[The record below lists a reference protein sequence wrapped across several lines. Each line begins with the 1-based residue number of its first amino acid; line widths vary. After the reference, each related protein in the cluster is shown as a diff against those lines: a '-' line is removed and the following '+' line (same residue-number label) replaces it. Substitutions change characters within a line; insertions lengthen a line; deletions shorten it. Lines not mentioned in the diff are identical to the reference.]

1 MKRDSRCERSNCD
14 RAIRS
19 RTMCEKWCIVTRRI
33 RVNSR
38 SIRNDTPRDCRSN
51 SFKEKLKEEGD
62 NPLFFVYNIEMLY
75 MNRGRDVMSKFTV
88 ASNGAL
94 ETTLRGAEVLSTPLL
109 NKGVAFTQEER
120 EELGLKGLLPPAVL
134 TLEEQARRAYEQFSS
149 QPDDLL
155 KNVYLTAL
163 HDRNE
168 VLFYRILTEH
178 LREMLPIVYTPTVG
192 VAIQRY
198 SHEYRKPRGI
208 YLSINDPSG
217 IEDAFAN
224 IGATAENID
233 LVVVTDGEG
242 ILGIGDWGVGGINI
256 AIGKLAVYT
265 AAVGI
270 DPSRVLPVI
279 LDVGTNREEL
289 LNNPFYIGNRHPR
302 ITGEAYDEF
311 IDTFVQAV
319 NKQFPKALLHWEDF
333 SSRNA
338 RKILDKYRHDVCTFN
353 DDIQGTGAVS
363 LAAVLSAVK
372 ASGVPL
378 SEHRVV
384 VFGAGTAGIG
394 IADQVRDAMVR
405 VGLSD
410 EESHNRFWCID
421 RNGLV
426 TDNMEDLLD
435 FQIPYARKEAEVS
448 DWKQND
454 AIGLAEVVK
463 HVKPTILIGTST
475 VAGAFKEEIIKE
487 MASHVERPIILP
499 MSNPTP
505 LAEAKPAD
513 LIEWTEGKALVATG
527 SPFEPVTYNGVTYVI
542 GQSNNALIFPGLGL
556 GTIVVRASVMTDG
569 MFAAAAEAV
578 ASMVDTSQPGAP
590 ILPEVEELRN
600 ISELVAIEVAK
611 VAVAEGVARENL
623 SDDDIKIAVKEAI
636 WEPEYRQIKAVEKV
650 RI

>member
-1 MKRDSRCERSNCD
+1 
-14 RAIRS
+14 
-19 RTMCEKWCIVTRRI
+19 
-33 RVNSR
+33 
-38 SIRNDTPRDCRSN
+38 
-51 SFKEKLKEEGD
+51 
-62 NPLFFVYNIEMLY
+62 
-75 MNRGRDVMSKFTV
+75 MSKFTV

-109 NKGVAFTQEER
+109 NKGVAFTQNER

-168 VLFYRILTEH
+168 VLFYRILTDH

-198 SHEYRKPRGI
+198 SHEYRKPRGV

-217 IEDAFAN
+217 IEEAFTN

-405 VGLSD
+405 VGVSE
-410 EESHNRFWCID
+410 EESYKRFWCID

-448 DWKQND
+448 EWKEND
-454 AIGLAEVVK
+454 VIGLAEVVK

-513 LIEWTEGKALVATG
+513 LIEWTGGRALVATG

-600 ISELVAIEVAK
+600 ISEMVAIEVAK
-611 VAVAEGVARENL
+611 VAVAEGVARVNL
-623 SDDDIKIAVKEAI
+623 SDNDIKMAVQEAM
-636 WEPEYRQIKAVEKV
+636 WKPEYRQIKAVEKV

>member
-1 MKRDSRCERSNCD
+1 
-14 RAIRS
+14 
-19 RTMCEKWCIVTRRI
+19 
-33 RVNSR
+33 
-38 SIRNDTPRDCRSN
+38 
-51 SFKEKLKEEGD
+51 
-62 NPLFFVYNIEMLY
+62 
-75 MNRGRDVMSKFTV
+75 MSKFTV
-88 ASNGAL
+88 ASNGSL
-94 ETTLRGAEVLSTPLL
+94 ETTLRGVEVLSTPLL

-134 TLEEQARRAYEQFSS
+134 TLEEQARRAYEQFCS

-168 VLFYRILTEH
+168 VLFYRILTDH

-192 VAIQRY
+192 LAIQRY
-198 SHEYRKPRGI
+198 SHEYRKPRGV

-217 IEDAFAN
+217 IEEAFAN

-338 RKILDKYRHDVCTFN
+338 RKILDKYRHDICTFN

-405 VGLSD
+405 VGVSE
-410 EESHNRFWCID
+410 EESYKRFWCID

-448 DWKQND
+448 KWKQNGV
-454 AIGLAEVVK
+454 IGLAEVVK

-475 VAGAFKEEIIKE
+475 VAGAFKEEIVKE

-513 LIEWTEGKALVATG
+513 LIEWTEGRALVATG

-600 ISELVAIEVAK
+600 ISEMVAIEVAK

-623 SDDDIKIAVKEAI
+623 SDNDIKIAVKEAI

>member
-1 MKRDSRCERSNCD
+1 
-14 RAIRS
+14 
-19 RTMCEKWCIVTRRI
+19 
-33 RVNSR
+33 
-38 SIRNDTPRDCRSN
+38 
-51 SFKEKLKEEGD
+51 
-62 NPLFFVYNIEMLY
+62 
-75 MNRGRDVMSKFTV
+75 MSKFTV
-88 ASNGAL
+88 ASNGSL

-134 TLEEQARRAYEQFSS
+134 TLEEQARRAYEQFCS

-168 VLFYRILTEH
+168 VLFYRILTDH

-198 SHEYRKPRGI
+198 SHEYRKPRGV

-217 IEDAFAN
+217 IEEAFTN

-405 VGLSD
+405 VGVSE
-410 EESHNRFWCID
+410 EESYKRFWCID

-448 DWKQND
+448 EWKEND
-454 AIGLAEVVK
+454 VIGLAEVVK

-513 LIEWTEGKALVATG
+513 LIEWTEGRALVATG

-600 ISELVAIEVAK
+600 ISEMVAIEVAK
-611 VAVAEGVARENL
+611 VAVAEGVARVNL
-623 SDDDIKIAVKEAI
+623 SDNDIKMAVQEAM
-636 WEPEYRQIKAVEKV
+636 WKPEYRQIKAVEKV

>member
-1 MKRDSRCERSNCD
+1 
-14 RAIRS
+14 
-19 RTMCEKWCIVTRRI
+19 
-33 RVNSR
+33 
-38 SIRNDTPRDCRSN
+38 
-51 SFKEKLKEEGD
+51 
-62 NPLFFVYNIEMLY
+62 
-75 MNRGRDVMSKFTV
+75 MSKFTV
-88 ASNGAL
+88 ASNGSL
-94 ETTLRGAEVLSTPLL
+94 ETTLRGVEVLSTPLL

-134 TLEEQARRAYEQFSS
+134 TLEEQARRAYEQFCS

-168 VLFYRILTEH
+168 VLFYRILTNH

-198 SHEYRKPRGI
+198 SHEYRKPRGV

-217 IEDAFAN
+217 IEEAFAN

-302 ITGEAYDEF
+302 ITGEAYDKF

-338 RKILDKYRHDVCTFN
+338 RKILDKYRHDICTFN
-353 DDIQGTGAVS
+353 DDIQGTGTGAVS

-372 ASGVPL
+372 VSGVPL

-405 VGLSD
+405 VGVSE
-410 EESHNRFWCID
+410 EESYKRFWCID

-426 TDNMEDLLD
+426 TNNMEDLLD

-448 DWKQND
+448 EWKQND
-454 AIGLAEVVK
+454 VIGLAEVVK

-513 LIEWTEGKALVATG
+513 LIGWTEGRALVATG

-600 ISELVAIEVAK
+600 ISEMVAIEVAK

-623 SDDDIKIAVKEAI
+623 SDNDIKIAVKEAI

>member
-1 MKRDSRCERSNCD
+1 
-14 RAIRS
+14 
-19 RTMCEKWCIVTRRI
+19 
-33 RVNSR
+33 
-38 SIRNDTPRDCRSN
+38 
-51 SFKEKLKEEGD
+51 
-62 NPLFFVYNIEMLY
+62 

-88 ASNGAL
+88 ASNGSL
-94 ETTLRGAEVLSTPLL
+94 ETTLRGVEVLSTPLL

-134 TLEEQARRAYEQFSS
+134 TLEEQARRAYEQFCS

-168 VLFYRILTEH
+168 VLFYRILTDH

-198 SHEYRKPRGI
+198 SHEYRKPRGV

-217 IEDAFAN
+217 IEEAFAN

-289 LNNPFYIGNRHPR
+289 LDNPFYIGNRHPR

-338 RKILDKYRHDVCTFN
+338 RKILDKYRHDICTFN

-405 VGLSD
+405 VGVSE
-410 EESHNRFWCID
+410 EESYKRFWCID

-435 FQIPYARKEAEVS
+435 FQMPYARKEAEVS
-448 DWKQND
+448 EWKQNGV
-454 AIGLAEVVK
+454 IGLAEVVK
-463 HVKPTILIGTST
+463 QVKPTILIGTST
-475 VAGAFKEEIIKE
+475 VAGAFKEEIIKD

-513 LIEWTEGKALVATG
+513 LIEWTEGRALVATG
-527 SPFEPVTYNGVTYVI
+527 SPFEPVTYNGVKYVI

-600 ISELVAIEVAK
+600 ISEMVAIEVAK
-611 VAVAEGVARENL
+611 VAVEEGVARENL
-623 SDDDIKIAVKEAI
+623 SDNDIKIAVKEAI

>member
-1 MKRDSRCERSNCD
+1 
-14 RAIRS
+14 
-19 RTMCEKWCIVTRRI
+19 
-33 RVNSR
+33 
-38 SIRNDTPRDCRSN
+38 
-51 SFKEKLKEEGD
+51 
-62 NPLFFVYNIEMLY
+62 
-75 MNRGRDVMSKFTV
+75 MSKFTV
-88 ASNGAL
+88 ASNGSL
-94 ETTLRGAEVLSTPLL
+94 ETTLRGVEVLATPLL

-134 TLEEQARRAYEQFSS
+134 TLEEQARRAYEQFCS

-168 VLFYRILTEH
+168 VLFYRILTDH

-217 IEDAFAN
+217 IEEAFAN

-405 VGLSD
+405 AGLSD

-448 DWKQND
+448 EWKQND
-454 AIGLAEVVK
+454 VIGLAEVVK

-513 LIEWTEGKALVATG
+513 LIEWTEGRALVATG

-578 ASMVDTSQPGAP
+578 AGMVDTSQPGAP

-600 ISELVAIEVAK
+600 ISEMVAIEVAK
-611 VAVAEGVARENL
+611 VAVAEGIARENL
-623 SDDDIKIAVKEAI
+623 SDNDIKIAVKEAM
-636 WEPEYRQIKAVEKV
+636 WKPEYRQIKAVEKV
-650 RI
+650 SI

>member
-1 MKRDSRCERSNCD
+1 
-14 RAIRS
+14 
-19 RTMCEKWCIVTRRI
+19 
-33 RVNSR
+33 
-38 SIRNDTPRDCRSN
+38 
-51 SFKEKLKEEGD
+51 
-62 NPLFFVYNIEMLY
+62 
-75 MNRGRDVMSKFTV
+75 MSKFTV

-168 VLFYRILTEH
+168 VLFYRILTDH

-302 ITGEAYDEF
+302 VTGEAYDEF

-426 TDNMEDLLD
+426 TDNMEGLLD

-454 AIGLAEVVK
+454 VIGLAEVVK

-513 LIEWTEGKALVATG
+513 LIEWTEGRALVATG

-623 SDDDIKIAVKEAI
+623 SDNDIKIAVKEAM
-636 WEPEYRQIKAVEKV
+636 WKPEYRQIKAVEKV
-650 RI
+650 SI

>member
-1 MKRDSRCERSNCD
+1 
-14 RAIRS
+14 
-19 RTMCEKWCIVTRRI
+19 
-33 RVNSR
+33 
-38 SIRNDTPRDCRSN
+38 
-51 SFKEKLKEEGD
+51 
-62 NPLFFVYNIEMLY
+62 
-75 MNRGRDVMSKFTV
+75 MSKFTV

-120 EELGLKGLLPPAVL
+120 AELGLKGLLPPAVL

-198 SHEYRKPRGI
+198 SHEYRKPRGV

-217 IEDAFAN
+217 IEEAFAN

-302 ITGEAYDEF
+302 IIGEAYDEF

-448 DWKQND
+448 EWKQND
-454 AIGLAEVVK
+454 VIGLAEVVK

>member
-1 MKRDSRCERSNCD
+1 
-14 RAIRS
+14 
-19 RTMCEKWCIVTRRI
+19 
-33 RVNSR
+33 
-38 SIRNDTPRDCRSN
+38 
-51 SFKEKLKEEGD
+51 
-62 NPLFFVYNIEMLY
+62 
-75 MNRGRDVMSKFTV
+75 MSKFTV

-109 NKGVAFTQEER
+109 NKGVAFTQNER

-168 VLFYRILTEH
+168 VLFYRILTDH

-198 SHEYRKPRGI
+198 SHEYRKPRGV

-217 IEDAFAN
+217 IEEAFTN

-302 ITGEAYDEF
+302 ITGKAYDEF

-405 VGLSD
+405 VGVSE
-410 EESHNRFWCID
+410 EESYKRFWCID

-435 FQIPYARKEAEVS
+435 FQIPYARKEVEVS
-448 DWKQND
+448 GWKEND
-454 AIGLAEVVK
+454 VIGLAEVVK

-513 LIEWTEGKALVATG
+513 LIEWTEGRALVATG

-600 ISELVAIEVAK
+600 ISEMVAIEVAK
-611 VAVAEGVARENL
+611 VAVAEGVARVNL
-623 SDDDIKIAVKEAI
+623 SDNDIKMAVKEAM
-636 WEPEYRQIKAVEKV
+636 WKPEYRQIKAVEKV

>member
-1 MKRDSRCERSNCD
+1 
-14 RAIRS
+14 
-19 RTMCEKWCIVTRRI
+19 
-33 RVNSR
+33 
-38 SIRNDTPRDCRSN
+38 
-51 SFKEKLKEEGD
+51 
-62 NPLFFVYNIEMLY
+62 
-75 MNRGRDVMSKFTV
+75 MSKFTV
-88 ASNGAL
+88 ASNGSL
-94 ETTLRGAEVLSTPLL
+94 ETTLRGVEVLSTPLL

-134 TLEEQARRAYEQFSS
+134 TLDEQARRAYEQFCS

-168 VLFYRILTEH
+168 VLFYRILTNH

-198 SHEYRKPRGI
+198 SHEYRKPRGV
-208 YLSINDPSG
+208 YLSVNDPSG
-217 IEDAFAN
+217 IEEAFAN
-224 IGATAENID
+224 IGATADNID

-302 ITGEAYDEF
+302 VTGEAYDEF

-319 NKQFPKALLHWEDF
+319 GNKFPKALLHWEDF

-421 RNGLV
+421 RSGLV

-448 DWKQND
+448 EWKQNGV
-454 AIGLAEVVK
+454 IGLAEVVK

-487 MASHVERPIILP
+487 MASHIERPIILP

-513 LIEWTEGKALVATG
+513 LIEWTEGRALVATG

-578 ASMVDTSQPGAP
+578 ASMVDASKPGAP

-600 ISELVAIEVAK
+600 ISEMVAIEVAK

-623 SDDDIKIAVKEAI
+623 SDNDIKIAVKESM
-636 WEPEYRQIKAVEKV
+636 WTPEYRQIKAVEKV
-650 RI
+650 NI

>member
-1 MKRDSRCERSNCD
+1 
-14 RAIRS
+14 
-19 RTMCEKWCIVTRRI
+19 
-33 RVNSR
+33 
-38 SIRNDTPRDCRSN
+38 
-51 SFKEKLKEEGD
+51 
-62 NPLFFVYNIEMLY
+62 

-88 ASNGAL
+88 ASNGSL
-94 ETTLRGAEVLSTPLL
+94 ETTLRGVEVLSTPLL

-120 EELGLKGLLPPAVL
+120 EELGLKGLLPLAVL
-134 TLEEQARRAYEQFSS
+134 TLEEQARRAYEQFCS

-168 VLFYRILTEH
+168 VLFYRILTGH

-198 SHEYRKPRGI
+198 SHEYRKPRGV

-217 IEDAFAN
+217 IEEAFAN

-289 LNNPFYIGNRHPR
+289 LDNPFYIGNRHPR

-338 RKILDKYRHDVCTFN
+338 RKILDKYRHDICTFN

-405 VGLSD
+405 VGVSE
-410 EESHNRFWCID
+410 EESYKRFWCID

-435 FQIPYARKEAEVS
+435 FQMPYARKEAEVS
-448 DWKQND
+448 EWKQND
-454 AIGLAEVVK
+454 VIGLAEVVK
-463 HVKPTILIGTST
+463 QVKPTILIGTST

-513 LIEWTEGKALVATG
+513 LIEWTEGRALVATG

-600 ISELVAIEVAK
+600 ISEMVAIEVAK

-623 SDDDIKIAVKEAI
+623 SDNDIKIAVKEAI

>member
-1 MKRDSRCERSNCD
+1 
-14 RAIRS
+14 
-19 RTMCEKWCIVTRRI
+19 
-33 RVNSR
+33 
-38 SIRNDTPRDCRSN
+38 
-51 SFKEKLKEEGD
+51 
-62 NPLFFVYNIEMLY
+62 

-109 NKGVAFTQEER
+109 NKGVAFTQNER

-168 VLFYRILTEH
+168 VLFYRILTDH

-198 SHEYRKPRGI
+198 SHEYRKPRGV

-217 IEDAFAN
+217 IEEAFTN

-319 NKQFPKALLHWEDF
+319 NKQFPKAILHWEDF

-405 VGLSD
+405 VGVSE
-410 EESHNRFWCID
+410 EESYKRFWCID

-448 DWKQND
+448 EWKEND
-454 AIGLAEVVK
+454 VIGLAEVVK

-513 LIEWTEGKALVATG
+513 LIEWTEGRALVATG

-600 ISELVAIEVAK
+600 ISEMVAIEVAK
-611 VAVAEGVARENL
+611 VAVAEGVARVNL
-623 SDDDIKIAVKEAI
+623 SDNDIKMAVQEAM
-636 WEPEYRQIKAVEKV
+636 WKPEYRQIKAVEKV

>member
-1 MKRDSRCERSNCD
+1 
-14 RAIRS
+14 
-19 RTMCEKWCIVTRRI
+19 
-33 RVNSR
+33 
-38 SIRNDTPRDCRSN
+38 
-51 SFKEKLKEEGD
+51 
-62 NPLFFVYNIEMLY
+62 

-88 ASNGAL
+88 ASNGSL
-94 ETTLRGAEVLSTPLL
+94 ETTLRGVEVLSTPLL

-134 TLEEQARRAYEQFSS
+134 TLEEQARRAYEQFCS

-168 VLFYRILTEH
+168 VLFYRILTNH
-178 LREMLPIVYTPTVG
+178 LHEMLPIVYTPTVG

-198 SHEYRKPRGI
+198 SHEYRKPRGV

-217 IEDAFAN
+217 IEEAFAN

-338 RKILDKYRHDVCTFN
+338 RKILDKYRHDICTFN

-372 ASGVPL
+372 VSGVPL

-405 VGLSD
+405 VGVSE
-410 EESHNRFWCID
+410 EESYKRFWCID

-448 DWKQND
+448 EWKQND
-454 AIGLAEVVK
+454 VIGLAEVVK

-513 LIEWTEGKALVATG
+513 LIEWTEGRALVATG

-600 ISELVAIEVAK
+600 ISEMVAIEVAK

-623 SDDDIKIAVKEAI
+623 SDNDIKIAVKEAI

>member
-1 MKRDSRCERSNCD
+1 
-14 RAIRS
+14 
-19 RTMCEKWCIVTRRI
+19 
-33 RVNSR
+33 
-38 SIRNDTPRDCRSN
+38 
-51 SFKEKLKEEGD
+51 
-62 NPLFFVYNIEMLY
+62 
-75 MNRGRDVMSKFTV
+75 MSKFTV

-109 NKGVAFTQEER
+109 NKGVAFTQNER

-168 VLFYRILTEH
+168 VLFYRILTDH

-198 SHEYRKPRGI
+198 SHEYRKPRGV
-208 YLSINDPSG
+208 YLSINDSSG
-217 IEDAFAN
+217 IEEAFTN

-405 VGLSD
+405 VGVSE
-410 EESHNRFWCID
+410 EESYKRFWCID

-448 DWKQND
+448 ESKEND
-454 AIGLAEVVK
+454 VIGLAEVVK

-513 LIEWTEGKALVATG
+513 LIEWTEGRALVATG

-600 ISELVAIEVAK
+600 ISEMVAIEVAK
-611 VAVAEGVARENL
+611 VAVAEGVARVNL
-623 SDDDIKIAVKEAI
+623 SDNDIKMAVQEAM
-636 WEPEYRQIKAVEKV
+636 WKPEYRQIKAVEKV

>member
-1 MKRDSRCERSNCD
+1 
-14 RAIRS
+14 
-19 RTMCEKWCIVTRRI
+19 
-33 RVNSR
+33 
-38 SIRNDTPRDCRSN
+38 
-51 SFKEKLKEEGD
+51 
-62 NPLFFVYNIEMLY
+62 
-75 MNRGRDVMSKFTV
+75 MNKGRDGMSKFTV
-88 ASNGAL
+88 SSNGAL
-94 ETTLRGAEVLSTPLL
+94 ETTLRGVEVLATPLL
-109 NKGVAFTQEER
+109 NKGVAFTKEER

-134 TLEEQARRAYEQFSS
+134 TLDEQARRAYEQFSS

-168 VLFYRILTEH
+168 VLFYRLLTDH

-217 IEDAFAN
+217 IEEAFAN

-279 LDVGTNREEL
+279 LDVGTNREDL

-302 ITGEAYDEF
+302 ITGETYDTF
-311 IDTFVQAV
+311 IDTFVKAV
-319 NKQFPKALLHWEDF
+319 CNKFPKALLHWEDF

-338 RKILDKYRHDVCTFN
+338 RKILDKYRDHVCTFN

-372 ASGVPL
+372 ASSVPL
-378 SEHRVV
+378 CEHRVV

-405 VGLSD
+405 EGLS
-410 EESHNRFWCID
+410 EEEANERFWCID
-421 RNGLV
+421 RNGLL
-426 TDNMEDLLD
+426 TDNMKDLLD
-435 FQIPYARKEAEVS
+435 FQNPYARKESEVRE
-448 DWKQND
+448 WKQNET
-454 AIGLAEVVK
+454 IGLAEVVK
-463 HVKPTILIGTST
+463 HVRPTILIGTST
-475 VAGAFKEEIIKE
+475 VAGAFTEEIIKE
-487 MASHVERPIILP
+487 MASHVDRPIILP

-505 LAEAKPAD
+505 LAEAKPID
-513 LIEWTEGKALVATG
+513 LIHWTEGRALVATG
-527 SPFEPVTYNGVTYVI
+527 SPFEPVTYDGVTYII

-600 ISELVAIEVAK
+600 ISEIVAIEVAK
-611 VAVAEGVARENL
+611 AAVAEGVAREEL
-623 SDDDIKIAVKEAI
+623 SDNDIRKAVKEAM
-636 WEPEYRQIKAVEKV
+636 WHPVYRQVKAAKQVTL
-650 RI
+650 

>member
-1 MKRDSRCERSNCD
+1 
-14 RAIRS
+14 
-19 RTMCEKWCIVTRRI
+19 
-33 RVNSR
+33 
-38 SIRNDTPRDCRSN
+38 
-51 SFKEKLKEEGD
+51 
-62 NPLFFVYNIEMLY
+62 
-75 MNRGRDVMSKFTV
+75 MSKFTV
-88 ASNGAL
+88 ASNGSL
-94 ETTLRGAEVLSTPLL
+94 ETTLRGVEVLSTPLL

-134 TLEEQARRAYEQFSS
+134 TLEEQARRAYEQFCS

-168 VLFYRILTEH
+168 VLFYRILTDH

-198 SHEYRKPRGI
+198 SHEYRKPRGV

-217 IEDAFAN
+217 IEEAFAN

-289 LNNPFYIGNRHPR
+289 LDNPFYIGNRHPR

-338 RKILDKYRHDVCTFN
+338 RKILDKYRHDICTFN

-405 VGLSD
+405 VGVSE
-410 EESHNRFWCID
+410 EESYKRFWCID

-435 FQIPYARKEAEVS
+435 FQMPYARKEAEVS
-448 DWKQND
+448 EWKQNGV
-454 AIGLAEVVK
+454 IGLAEVVK

-600 ISELVAIEVAK
+600 ISEMVAIEVAK

-623 SDDDIKIAVKEAI
+623 SDNDIKIAVKEAI

>member
-1 MKRDSRCERSNCD
+1 
-14 RAIRS
+14 
-19 RTMCEKWCIVTRRI
+19 
-33 RVNSR
+33 
-38 SIRNDTPRDCRSN
+38 
-51 SFKEKLKEEGD
+51 
-62 NPLFFVYNIEMLY
+62 
-75 MNRGRDVMSKFTV
+75 MSKFTV
-88 ASNGAL
+88 ASNGSL
-94 ETTLRGAEVLSTPLL
+94 ETTLRGVEVLSTPLL

-134 TLEEQARRAYEQFSS
+134 TLEEQARRAYEQFCS

-168 VLFYRILTEH
+168 VLFYRILTNH

-198 SHEYRKPRGI
+198 SHEYRKPRGV

-217 IEDAFAN
+217 IEEAFAN

-338 RKILDKYRHDVCTFN
+338 RKILDKYRHDICTFN

-405 VGLSD
+405 VGVSE
-410 EESHNRFWCID
+410 EESYKRFWCID

-448 DWKQND
+448 EWKQND
-454 AIGLAEVVK
+454 MIGLAEVVK

-513 LIEWTEGKALVATG
+513 VIEWTEGRALVATG

-600 ISELVAIEVAK
+600 ISEMVAIEVAK
-611 VAVAEGVARENL
+611 VAVAEGVARVNL
-623 SDDDIKIAVKEAI
+623 SDNDIKMSVKEAI

>member
-1 MKRDSRCERSNCD
+1 
-14 RAIRS
+14 
-19 RTMCEKWCIVTRRI
+19 
-33 RVNSR
+33 
-38 SIRNDTPRDCRSN
+38 
-51 SFKEKLKEEGD
+51 
-62 NPLFFVYNIEMLY
+62 
-75 MNRGRDVMSKFTV
+75 MSKFTV
-88 ASNGAL
+88 ASNGSL
-94 ETTLRGAEVLSTPLL
+94 ETTLRGVEVLSTPLL

-134 TLEEQARRAYEQFSS
+134 TLEEQARRAYEQFCS

-168 VLFYRILTEH
+168 VLFYRILTDH

-198 SHEYRKPRGI
+198 SHEYRKPRGV
-208 YLSINDPSG
+208 YLSINDRSG
-217 IEDAFAN
+217 IEEAFAN

-338 RKILDKYRHDVCTFN
+338 RKILDKYRHDICTFN

-405 VGLSD
+405 VGVSE
-410 EESHNRFWCID
+410 EESYKRFWCID

-426 TDNMEDLLD
+426 TDNMKDLLD
-435 FQIPYARKEAEVS
+435 FQMPYARKEAEVS
-448 DWKQND
+448 EWKQNGV
-454 AIGLAEVVK
+454 IGLAEVVK

-475 VAGAFKEEIIKE
+475 VAGAFKEEIVKE

-513 LIEWTEGKALVATG
+513 LIKWTEGRALVATG

-600 ISELVAIEVAK
+600 ISEMVAIEVAK

-623 SDDDIKIAVKEAI
+623 SDNDIKIAVKEAI

>member
-1 MKRDSRCERSNCD
+1 
-14 RAIRS
+14 
-19 RTMCEKWCIVTRRI
+19 
-33 RVNSR
+33 
-38 SIRNDTPRDCRSN
+38 
-51 SFKEKLKEEGD
+51 
-62 NPLFFVYNIEMLY
+62 
-75 MNRGRDVMSKFTV
+75 MSKFTV

-302 ITGEAYDEF
+302 IKGEAYDEF

>member
-1 MKRDSRCERSNCD
+1 
-14 RAIRS
+14 
-19 RTMCEKWCIVTRRI
+19 
-33 RVNSR
+33 
-38 SIRNDTPRDCRSN
+38 
-51 SFKEKLKEEGD
+51 
-62 NPLFFVYNIEMLY
+62 
-75 MNRGRDVMSKFTV
+75 MSKFTV
-88 ASNGAL
+88 ASNGSL
-94 ETTLRGAEVLSTPLL
+94 ETTLRGVEVLSTPLL

-134 TLEEQARRAYEQFSS
+134 TLEEQARRAYEQFCS

-168 VLFYRILTEH
+168 VLFYRILTDH

-198 SHEYRKPRGI
+198 SHEYRKPRGV

-217 IEDAFAN
+217 IEEAFAN
-224 IGATAENID
+224 IGATTENID

-289 LNNPFYIGNRHPR
+289 LDNPFYIGNRHPR

-338 RKILDKYRHDVCTFN
+338 RKILDKYRHDICTFN

-405 VGLSD
+405 VGVSE
-410 EESHNRFWCID
+410 EESYKRFWCID

-435 FQIPYARKEAEVS
+435 FQIPYARKETEVS
-448 DWKQND
+448 EWKQND
-454 AIGLAEVVK
+454 VIGLAEVVK

-513 LIEWTEGKALVATG
+513 LIEWTEGRALVATG
-527 SPFEPVTYNGVTYVI
+527 SPFEPVTYKGVTYVI

-600 ISELVAIEVAK
+600 ISEMVAIEVAK

-623 SDDDIKIAVKEAI
+623 SDNDIKIAVKEAI

>member
-1 MKRDSRCERSNCD
+1 
-14 RAIRS
+14 
-19 RTMCEKWCIVTRRI
+19 
-33 RVNSR
+33 
-38 SIRNDTPRDCRSN
+38 
-51 SFKEKLKEEGD
+51 
-62 NPLFFVYNIEMLY
+62 
-75 MNRGRDVMSKFTV
+75 MSKFTV

-109 NKGVAFTQEER
+109 NKGVAFTQNER

-168 VLFYRILTEH
+168 VLFYRILTDH

-198 SHEYRKPRGI
+198 SHEYRKPRGV

-217 IEDAFAN
+217 IEEAFTN

-289 LNNPFYIGNRHPR
+289 LNNPFYIGNRQPR

-405 VGLSD
+405 AGLSE

-448 DWKQND
+448 EWKQND
-454 AIGLAEVVK
+454 VIGLAEVVK

-513 LIEWTEGKALVATG
+513 LIEWTEGRALVATG

-600 ISELVAIEVAK
+600 ISEMVAIEVAK
-611 VAVAEGVARENL
+611 VAVAEGVARVNL
-623 SDDDIKIAVKEAI
+623 SDNDIKMAVQEAM
-636 WEPEYRQIKAVEKV
+636 WKPEYRQIKAVEKV

>member
-1 MKRDSRCERSNCD
+1 
-14 RAIRS
+14 
-19 RTMCEKWCIVTRRI
+19 
-33 RVNSR
+33 
-38 SIRNDTPRDCRSN
+38 
-51 SFKEKLKEEGD
+51 
-62 NPLFFVYNIEMLY
+62 
-75 MNRGRDVMSKFTV
+75 MSKFTV

-109 NKGVAFTQEER
+109 NKGVAFTQNER

-168 VLFYRILTEH
+168 VLFYRILTDH

-198 SHEYRKPRGI
+198 SHEYRKPRGV
-208 YLSINDPSG
+208 YLSINDSSG
-217 IEDAFAN
+217 IEEAFTN

-405 VGLSD
+405 VGVSE
-410 EESHNRFWCID
+410 EESYKRFWCID

-435 FQIPYARKEAEVS
+435 FQIPYAREEAEVS
-448 DWKQND
+448 EWKEND
-454 AIGLAEVVK
+454 VIGLAEVVK

-513 LIEWTEGKALVATG
+513 LIEWTEGRALVATG

-600 ISELVAIEVAK
+600 ISEMVAIEVAK
-611 VAVAEGVARENL
+611 VAVAEGIARVNL
-623 SDDDIKIAVKEAI
+623 SDNDIKMAVQEAM
-636 WEPEYRQIKAVEKV
+636 WKPEYRQIKAVEKV

>member
-1 MKRDSRCERSNCD
+1 MYK
-14 RAIRS
+14 
-19 RTMCEKWCIVTRRI
+19 
-33 RVNSR
+33 
-38 SIRNDTPRDCRSN
+38 
-51 SFKEKLKEEGD
+51 
-62 NPLFFVYNIEMLY
+62 
-75 MNRGRDVMSKFTV
+75 GRDVMSKFTV
-88 ASNGAL
+88 SSDGTL
-94 ETTLRGAEVLSTPLL
+94 ETTLRGAEVLATPLL
-109 NKGVAFTQEER
+109 NKGVAFTTEER

-134 TLEEQARRAYEQFSS
+134 TLDEQARRAYEQFCS
-149 QPDDLL
+149 QPEDLL

-168 VLFYRILTEH
+168 VLFYRLLTDH

-198 SHEYRKPRGI
+198 SHEYRKPRGM
-208 YLSINDPSG
+208 YLSVNDPNG
-217 IEDAFAN
+217 IEEVFSH

-279 LDVGTNREEL
+279 LDVGTNNEDL

-302 ITGEAYDEF
+302 VTGEAYDTF
-311 IDTFVQAV
+311 IDLFVKAV
-319 NKQFPKALLHWEDF
+319 CNKFPNALLHWEDF
-333 SSRNA
+333 STRNA
-338 RKILDKYRHDVCTFN
+338 RKILDKYRDNVCTFN

-363 LAAVLSAVK
+363 LAAVLSAVQ

-378 SEHRVV
+378 CEHRVV

-405 VGLSD
+405 LGLS
-410 EESHNRFWCID
+410 EEEANRHFWCID
-421 RNGLV
+421 RNGLL
-426 TDNMEDLLD
+426 TDNMDDLLD
-435 FQIPYARKEAEVS
+435 FQRPYARERSEVEQWNQAET
-448 DWKQND
+448 
-454 AIGLAEVVK
+454 IGLAEVVK
-463 HVKPTILIGTST
+463 HVQPTILIGTST
-475 VAGAFKEEIIKE
+475 VAGAFTEEIVKE
-487 MASHVERPIILP
+487 MAAHAERPIILP

-513 LIEWTEGKALVATG
+513 LISWTEGRALVATG

-556 GTIVVRASVMTDG
+556 GTNVVRARVMTDG

-600 ISELVAIEVAK
+600 ISEIVAVEVAK
-611 VAVAEGVARENL
+611 AAVAEGVARKVL
-623 SDDDIKIAVKEAI
+623 SDNDIKKAVKDAM
-636 WEPEYRQIKAVEKV
+636 WQPVYRQIKAVEKV
-650 RI
+650 TV

>member
-1 MKRDSRCERSNCD
+1 
-14 RAIRS
+14 
-19 RTMCEKWCIVTRRI
+19 
-33 RVNSR
+33 
-38 SIRNDTPRDCRSN
+38 
-51 SFKEKLKEEGD
+51 
-62 NPLFFVYNIEMLY
+62 
-75 MNRGRDVMSKFTV
+75 MSKFTV
-88 ASNGAL
+88 ASNGSL
-94 ETTLRGAEVLSTPLL
+94 ETTLRGVEVLSTPLL

-134 TLEEQARRAYEQFSS
+134 TLEEQARRAYEQFCS

-168 VLFYRILTEH
+168 VLFYRILTDH

-198 SHEYRKPRGI
+198 SHEYRKPRGV

-217 IEDAFAN
+217 IEEAFAN

-289 LNNPFYIGNRHPR
+289 LDNPFYIGNRHPR

-338 RKILDKYRHDVCTFN
+338 RKILDKYRYDICTFN

-405 VGLSD
+405 VGVSE
-410 EESHNRFWCID
+410 EESYKRFWCID

-448 DWKQND
+448 EWKQNGV
-454 AIGLAEVVK
+454 IGLAEVVK

-513 LIEWTEGKALVATG
+513 LIEWTEGRALVATG

-600 ISELVAIEVAK
+600 ISEMVAIEVAK

-623 SDDDIKIAVKEAI
+623 SDNDIKIAVKEAI

>member
-1 MKRDSRCERSNCD
+1 
-14 RAIRS
+14 
-19 RTMCEKWCIVTRRI
+19 
-33 RVNSR
+33 
-38 SIRNDTPRDCRSN
+38 
-51 SFKEKLKEEGD
+51 
-62 NPLFFVYNIEMLY
+62 

-88 ASNGAL
+88 ASNGSL
-94 ETTLRGAEVLSTPLL
+94 ETTLRGVEVLSTPLL

-134 TLEEQARRAYEQFSS
+134 TLDEQARRAYEQFCS

-198 SHEYRKPRGI
+198 SHEYRKPRGV
-208 YLSINDPSG
+208 YLSVNDPSG
-217 IEDAFAN
+217 IEEAFSN

-279 LDVGTNREEL
+279 LDVGTNREDL

-302 ITGEAYDEF
+302 VTGEAYDEF

-319 NKQFPKALLHWEDF
+319 GNKFPKALLHWEDF

-378 SEHRVV
+378 NEHRVV

-394 IADQVRDAMVR
+394 IADQVRDALVR
-405 VGLSD
+405 VGLS
-410 EESHNRFWCID
+410 EQEAHERFWCID
-421 RNGLV
+421 RNGLI

-435 FQIPYARKEAEVS
+435 FQAPYARKEAEVK
-448 DWKQND
+448 DWKQSD

-463 HVKPTILIGTST
+463 YVKPTILIGTST

-505 LAEAKPAD
+505 LAEAKPVD
-513 LIEWTEGKALVATG
+513 LIEWTEGRALVATG
-527 SPFEPVTYNGVTYVI
+527 SPFDPVTYNGVTFVI

-600 ISELVAIEVAK
+600 ISEMVAIEVAK

-623 SDDDIKIAVKEAI
+623 SDNDIKIAVKESI
-636 WEPEYRQIKAVEKV
+636 WKPEYRQIKAVEKV

>member
-1 MKRDSRCERSNCD
+1 
-14 RAIRS
+14 
-19 RTMCEKWCIVTRRI
+19 
-33 RVNSR
+33 
-38 SIRNDTPRDCRSN
+38 
-51 SFKEKLKEEGD
+51 
-62 NPLFFVYNIEMLY
+62 
-75 MNRGRDVMSKFTV
+75 MSKFTV
-88 ASNGAL
+88 ASNGSL
-94 ETTLRGAEVLSTPLL
+94 ETTLRGVEVLSTPLL

-134 TLEEQARRAYEQFSS
+134 TLEEQARRAYEQFCS

-168 VLFYRILTEH
+168 VLFYRILTDH

-198 SHEYRKPRGI
+198 SHEYRKPRGV

-217 IEDAFAN
+217 IEEAFAN

-289 LNNPFYIGNRHPR
+289 LDNPFYIGNRHPR

-338 RKILDKYRHDVCTFN
+338 RKILDKYRHDICTFN

-405 VGLSD
+405 VGVSE
-410 EESHNRFWCID
+410 EESYKRFWCID

-435 FQIPYARKEAEVS
+435 FQMPYARKEAEVS
-448 DWKQND
+448 KWKQND
-454 AIGLAEVVK
+454 VIGLAEVVK

-475 VAGAFKEEIIKE
+475 VAGAFKEEIVKE

-513 LIEWTEGKALVATG
+513 LIEWTEGRALVATG

-600 ISELVAIEVAK
+600 ISEMVAIEVAK
-611 VAVAEGVARENL
+611 VAVAESVARENL
-623 SDDDIKIAVKEAI
+623 SDNDIKIAVKEAI

>member
-1 MKRDSRCERSNCD
+1 
-14 RAIRS
+14 
-19 RTMCEKWCIVTRRI
+19 
-33 RVNSR
+33 
-38 SIRNDTPRDCRSN
+38 
-51 SFKEKLKEEGD
+51 
-62 NPLFFVYNIEMLY
+62 
-75 MNRGRDVMSKFTV
+75 MSKFTV
-88 ASNGAL
+88 ASNGSL
-94 ETTLRGAEVLSTPLL
+94 ETTLRGVEVLSTPLL

-134 TLEEQARRAYEQFSS
+134 TLEEQARRAYEQFCS

-168 VLFYRILTEH
+168 VLFYRILTDH

-198 SHEYRKPRGI
+198 SHEYRKPRGV

-217 IEDAFAN
+217 IEEAFAN

-289 LNNPFYIGNRHPR
+289 LDNPFYIGNRHPR

-338 RKILDKYRHDVCTFN
+338 RKILDKYRHDICTFN

-405 VGLSD
+405 VGVSE
-410 EESHNRFWCID
+410 EESYKRFWCID

-448 DWKQND
+448 EWKQD
-454 AIGLAEVVK
+454 GVIGLAEVVK

-513 LIEWTEGKALVATG
+513 LIEWTEGRALVATG

-600 ISELVAIEVAK
+600 ISEIVAIEVAK

-623 SDDDIKIAVKEAI
+623 SDNDIKIAVKEAI

-650 RI
+650 TI

>member
-1 MKRDSRCERSNCD
+1 
-14 RAIRS
+14 
-19 RTMCEKWCIVTRRI
+19 
-33 RVNSR
+33 
-38 SIRNDTPRDCRSN
+38 
-51 SFKEKLKEEGD
+51 
-62 NPLFFVYNIEMLY
+62 
-75 MNRGRDVMSKFTV
+75 MSKFTV
-88 ASNGAL
+88 ASNGSL
-94 ETTLRGAEVLSTPLL
+94 ETTLRGVEVLSTPLL

-134 TLEEQARRAYEQFSS
+134 TLEEQARRAYEQFCS

-168 VLFYRILTEH
+168 VLFYRILTNH

-198 SHEYRKPRGI
+198 SHEYRKPRGV

-217 IEDAFAN
+217 IEEAFAN

-338 RKILDKYRHDVCTFN
+338 RKILDKYRHDICTFN

-372 ASGVPL
+372 ASSVPL

-405 VGLSD
+405 EGVSE
-410 EESHNRFWCID
+410 EESYKRFWCID

-426 TDNMEDLLD
+426 TDDMEDLLD
-435 FQIPYARKEAEVS
+435 FQMPYARKEAEVS
-448 DWKQND
+448 EWKQND
-454 AIGLAEVVK
+454 VIGLAEVVK

-513 LIEWTEGKALVATG
+513 LIEWTEGRALVATG

-600 ISELVAIEVAK
+600 ISEMVAIEVAK

-623 SDDDIKIAVKEAI
+623 SDNDIKIAVKEAI

-650 RI
+650 SI

>member
-1 MKRDSRCERSNCD
+1 
-14 RAIRS
+14 
-19 RTMCEKWCIVTRRI
+19 
-33 RVNSR
+33 
-38 SIRNDTPRDCRSN
+38 
-51 SFKEKLKEEGD
+51 
-62 NPLFFVYNIEMLY
+62 
-75 MNRGRDVMSKFTV
+75 MSKFTV

-109 NKGVAFTQEER
+109 NKGVAFTQNER

-168 VLFYRILTEH
+168 VLFYRILTDH

-217 IEDAFAN
+217 IEEAFAN

-405 VGLSD
+405 VGVSE
-410 EESHNRFWCID
+410 EESYKRFWCID

-448 DWKQND
+448 EWKEND
-454 AIGLAEVVK
+454 VIGLAEVVK

-513 LIEWTEGKALVATG
+513 LIEWTEGRALVATG

-600 ISELVAIEVAK
+600 ISEMVAIEVAK
-611 VAVAEGVARENL
+611 VAVAEGVARVNL
-623 SDDDIKIAVKEAI
+623 SDNDIKMAVKEAM
-636 WEPEYRQIKAVEKV
+636 WKPKYRQIKAVEKV

>member
-1 MKRDSRCERSNCD
+1 
-14 RAIRS
+14 
-19 RTMCEKWCIVTRRI
+19 
-33 RVNSR
+33 
-38 SIRNDTPRDCRSN
+38 
-51 SFKEKLKEEGD
+51 
-62 NPLFFVYNIEMLY
+62 
-75 MNRGRDVMSKFTV
+75 MSKFTV

-168 VLFYRILTEH
+168 VLFYRILTDH

-217 IEDAFAN
+217 IEDAFAD

-378 SEHRVV
+378 SEHGVV

-426 TDNMEDLLD
+426 TDNMEGLLD

-454 AIGLAEVVK
+454 VIGLAEVVK

-513 LIEWTEGKALVATG
+513 LIEWTEGRALVATG

-611 VAVAEGVARENL
+611 VAVAEGIARENL
-623 SDDDIKIAVKEAI
+623 SDNDIKIAVKEAM
-636 WEPEYRQIKAVEKV
+636 WKPEYRQIKAVEKV
-650 RI
+650 SI

>member
-1 MKRDSRCERSNCD
+1 
-14 RAIRS
+14 
-19 RTMCEKWCIVTRRI
+19 
-33 RVNSR
+33 
-38 SIRNDTPRDCRSN
+38 
-51 SFKEKLKEEGD
+51 
-62 NPLFFVYNIEMLY
+62 
-75 MNRGRDVMSKFTV
+75 MSKFTV
-88 ASNGAL
+88 ASNGSL
-94 ETTLRGAEVLSTPLL
+94 ETTLRGVEVLSTPLL

-134 TLEEQARRAYEQFSS
+134 TLEEQARRAYEQFCS

-168 VLFYRILTEH
+168 VLFYRILTNH

-198 SHEYRKPRGI
+198 SHEYRKPRGV

-217 IEDAFAN
+217 IEEAFAN

-338 RKILDKYRHDVCTFN
+338 RKILDKYRHDICTFN

-378 SEHRVV
+378 SEHRVI

-405 VGLSD
+405 VGVSE
-410 EESHNRFWCID
+410 EESYKRFWCID

-435 FQIPYARKEAEVS
+435 FQMPYARKEAEVS
-448 DWKQND
+448 EWKQND
-454 AIGLAEVVK
+454 VIGLAEVVK

-505 LAEAKPAD
+505 LAEAKPVD

-600 ISELVAIEVAK
+600 ISEMVAIEVAK

-623 SDDDIKIAVKEAI
+623 SDNDIKIAVKEAI

>member
-1 MKRDSRCERSNCD
+1 
-14 RAIRS
+14 
-19 RTMCEKWCIVTRRI
+19 
-33 RVNSR
+33 
-38 SIRNDTPRDCRSN
+38 
-51 SFKEKLKEEGD
+51 
-62 NPLFFVYNIEMLY
+62 
-75 MNRGRDVMSKFTV
+75 MSKFTV
-88 ASNGAL
+88 ASNGSL
-94 ETTLRGAEVLSTPLL
+94 ETTLRGVEVLSTPLL

-134 TLEEQARRAYEQFSS
+134 TLEEQARRAYEQFCS

-168 VLFYRILTEH
+168 VLFYRILTNH

-198 SHEYRKPRGI
+198 SHEYRKPRGV

-217 IEDAFAN
+217 IEEAFAN
-224 IGATAENID
+224 IGATSENID

-338 RKILDKYRHDVCTFN
+338 RKILDKYRHDICTFN

-372 ASGVPL
+372 VSGVPL

-405 VGLSD
+405 VGVSE
-410 EESHNRFWCID
+410 EESYKRFWCID

-448 DWKQND
+448 EWKQND
-454 AIGLAEVVK
+454 VIGLAEVVK

-513 LIEWTEGKALVATG
+513 LIEWTEGRALVATG

-600 ISELVAIEVAK
+600 ISEMVAIEVAK

-623 SDDDIKIAVKEAI
+623 SDNDIKIAVKEAI

>member
-1 MKRDSRCERSNCD
+1 
-14 RAIRS
+14 
-19 RTMCEKWCIVTRRI
+19 
-33 RVNSR
+33 
-38 SIRNDTPRDCRSN
+38 
-51 SFKEKLKEEGD
+51 
-62 NPLFFVYNIEMLY
+62 

-88 ASNGAL
+88 ASNGSL
-94 ETTLRGAEVLSTPLL
+94 ETTLRGVEVLSTPLL

-134 TLEEQARRAYEQFSS
+134 TLEEQARRAYEQFCS

-168 VLFYRILTEH
+168 VLFYRILTNH

-198 SHEYRKPRGI
+198 SHEYRKPRGV

-217 IEDAFAN
+217 IEEAFAN

-338 RKILDKYRHDVCTFN
+338 RKILDKYRHDICTFN

-394 IADQVRDAMVR
+394 IADQVRDALVR
-405 VGLSD
+405 VGVSE
-410 EESHNRFWCID
+410 EESYKRFWCID

-435 FQIPYARKEAEVS
+435 FQIPYARKEAEVNE
-448 DWKQND
+448 WKQND
-454 AIGLAEVVK
+454 VIGLAEVVK

-487 MASHVERPIILP
+487 MASHTERPIILP

-505 LAEAKPAD
+505 LAEAKPDD
-513 LIEWTEGKALVATG
+513 LIEWTEGRALVATG

-600 ISELVAIEVAK
+600 ISEMVAIEVAK

-623 SDDDIKIAVKEAI
+623 SDNDIKIAVKEAI
-636 WEPEYRQIKAVEKV
+636 WEPEYRQIKAVEQV

>member
-1 MKRDSRCERSNCD
+1 
-14 RAIRS
+14 
-19 RTMCEKWCIVTRRI
+19 
-33 RVNSR
+33 
-38 SIRNDTPRDCRSN
+38 
-51 SFKEKLKEEGD
+51 
-62 NPLFFVYNIEMLY
+62 
-75 MNRGRDVMSKFTV
+75 MSKFTV
-88 ASNGAL
+88 ASNGSL
-94 ETTLRGAEVLSTPLL
+94 ETTLRGVEVLSTPLL

-134 TLEEQARRAYEQFSS
+134 TLEEQARRAYEQFCS

-168 VLFYRILTEH
+168 VLFYRILTNH

-198 SHEYRKPRGI
+198 SHEYRKPRGV

-217 IEDAFAN
+217 IEEAFAN

-338 RKILDKYRHDVCTFN
+338 RKILDKYRHDICTFN

-405 VGLSD
+405 VGVSE
-410 EESHNRFWCID
+410 EESYKRFWCID

-448 DWKQND
+448 EWKQND
-454 AIGLAEVVK
+454 MIGLAEVVK

-475 VAGAFKEEIIKE
+475 VAGAFKKEIIKE

-513 LIEWTEGKALVATG
+513 VIEWTEGRALVATG

-600 ISELVAIEVAK
+600 ISEMVAIEVAK
-611 VAVAEGVARENL
+611 VAVAEGVARVNL
-623 SDDDIKIAVKEAI
+623 SDNDIKMAVKEAI

>member
-1 MKRDSRCERSNCD
+1 
-14 RAIRS
+14 
-19 RTMCEKWCIVTRRI
+19 
-33 RVNSR
+33 
-38 SIRNDTPRDCRSN
+38 
-51 SFKEKLKEEGD
+51 
-62 NPLFFVYNIEMLY
+62 
-75 MNRGRDVMSKFTV
+75 MSKFTV
-88 ASNGAL
+88 ASNGSL
-94 ETTLRGAEVLSTPLL
+94 ETTLRGVEVLSTPLL

-134 TLEEQARRAYEQFSS
+134 TLEEQARRAYEQFCS

-168 VLFYRILTEH
+168 VLFYRILTDH

-198 SHEYRKPRGI
+198 SHEYRKPRGV

-217 IEDAFAN
+217 IEEAFAN

-289 LNNPFYIGNRHPR
+289 LDNPFYIGNRHPR

-338 RKILDKYRHDVCTFN
+338 RKILDKYRHDICTFN

-405 VGLSD
+405 AGLSE
-410 EESHNRFWCID
+410 EESYKRFWCID

-448 DWKQND
+448 EWKQNGV
-454 AIGLAEVVK
+454 IGLAEVVK

-513 LIEWTEGKALVATG
+513 LIEWTEGRALVRALVATG

-600 ISELVAIEVAK
+600 ISEMVAIEVAK

-623 SDDDIKIAVKEAI
+623 SDNDIKIAVKEAI

>member
-1 MKRDSRCERSNCD
+1 
-14 RAIRS
+14 
-19 RTMCEKWCIVTRRI
+19 
-33 RVNSR
+33 
-38 SIRNDTPRDCRSN
+38 
-51 SFKEKLKEEGD
+51 
-62 NPLFFVYNIEMLY
+62 
-75 MNRGRDVMSKFTV
+75 MSKFTV
-88 ASNGAL
+88 ASNGSL
-94 ETTLRGAEVLSTPLL
+94 ETTLRGVEVLSTPLL

-134 TLEEQARRAYEQFSS
+134 TLEEQARRAYEQFCS

-168 VLFYRILTEH
+168 VLFYRILTDH

-198 SHEYRKPRGI
+198 SHEYRKPRGV

-217 IEDAFAN
+217 IEEAFAN

-289 LNNPFYIGNRHPR
+289 LKNPFYIGNRHPR

-338 RKILDKYRHDVCTFN
+338 RKILDKYRHDICTFN

-405 VGLSD
+405 VGVSE
-410 EESHNRFWCID
+410 EESYKRFWCID

-435 FQIPYARKEAEVS
+435 FQMPYARKEAEVS
-448 DWKQND
+448 EWKENGV
-454 AIGLAEVVK
+454 IGLAEVVK
-463 HVKPTILIGTST
+463 QVKPTILIGTST

-513 LIEWTEGKALVATG
+513 LIEWTEGRALVATG

-600 ISELVAIEVAK
+600 ISEMVAIEVAK

-623 SDDDIKIAVKEAI
+623 SDNDIKIAVKEAI

-650 RI
+650 TI

>member
-1 MKRDSRCERSNCD
+1 
-14 RAIRS
+14 
-19 RTMCEKWCIVTRRI
+19 
-33 RVNSR
+33 
-38 SIRNDTPRDCRSN
+38 
-51 SFKEKLKEEGD
+51 
-62 NPLFFVYNIEMLY
+62 
-75 MNRGRDVMSKFTV
+75 MSKFTV

-217 IEDAFAN
+217 IEDAFEN